1 MSDQSR
7 LILSTKVPPEL
18 LFAAAERAG
27 WKKLSEEPRDGN
39 RPHTVIWQGP
49 WPDLK
54 IYYVDDH
61 LIGVPYLLIHGPG
74 SERAREDVM
83 ETLPS
88 HSIELALV
96 DALDARTREEKQTAL
111 RRLAVLG
118 TAQPPD
124 PNTLAIFDT
133 AFNDPDP
140 EVRKVAIG
148 ATTYPTWREF
158 EPRLQIVADN
168 DEDTSVRE
176 LANRT
181 LEALRRH
188 HWS

>member
-1 MSDQSR
+1 M
-7 LILSTKVPPEL
+7 
-18 LFAAAERAG
+18 
-27 WKKLSEEPRDGN
+27 
-39 RPHTVIWQGP
+39 IWQGP

-96 DALDARTREEKQTAL
+96 DALDARTREDKQTAL

-124 PNTLAIFDT
+124 PNTLAIFD
-133 AFNDPDP
+133 AALQRPRSRGPQGRDRRDNLPD
-140 EVRKVAIG
+140 VARIR
-148 ATTYPTWREF
+148 AARC
-158 EPRLQIVADN
+158 RCVADN